1 MLHGLLTSFQVFDI
15 DERGEICRKAFGRR
29 NGFVLARSAV
39 APCRCRPAPALPVV
53 QDNHRPRIT
62 RSTAYN
68 SMTISSTVR
77 DRPVPVLYGLMIVS
91 LAALLPLPPLLQ
103 DQSYHQFADQRELFG
118 IPNFWNVVSNL
129 PFIVVGAVGLLQV
142 RRDATTIVLFT
153 GLFLTGFGS
162 SYYHLNPND
171 STLFWDRLPMTL
183 CFAAILSAVVEERVD
198 ARAGAMLLRPLLAI
212 GIFSLLLWRWTDD
225 LRLYAWAQ
233 FFPFLALVLILRL
246 FPPKCTGTSY
256 WITAATLYALA
267 KLLEYLDEKIY
278 SVGSILSGHT
288 LKHLAA
294 ASAGFVILRL
304 FQTRRPID
312 RVL

>member
-1 MLHGLLTSFQVFDI
+1 
-15 DERGEICRKAFGRR
+15 
-29 NGFVLARSAV
+29 
-39 APCRCRPAPALPVV
+39 
-53 QDNHRPRIT
+53 
-62 RSTAYN
+62 
-68 SMTISSTVR
+68 MTISGIVR

-129 PFIVVGAVGLLQV
+129 PFIAVGAVGLLRV
-142 RRDATTIVLFT
+142 RRDAITIVLFT

-171 STLFWDRLPMTL
+171 GTLFWDRLPMTL
-183 CFAAILSAVVEERVD
+183 CFAAILAAVVEERVD

-246 FPPKCTGTSY
+246 FPPKYTGASY
-256 WITAATLYALA
+256 WVTAAALYALA
-267 KLLEYLDEKIY
+267 KLLEFLDEKIY

-294 ASAGFVILRL
+294 AAAGFAILRL
-304 FQTRRPID
+304 FQTRRPIEGVSQGD
-312 RVL
+312 

>member
-1 MLHGLLTSFQVFDI
+1 MASSLRFKSLASY
-15 DERGEICRKAFGRR
+15 DEIYRKAFRR
-29 NGFVLARSAV
+29 SSGFVFAQPPV
-39 APCRCRPAPALPVV
+39 APCRYRPAPALPVV
-53 QDNHRPRIT
+53 QDNRRSRII
-62 RSTAYN
+62 RLTAYN
-68 SMTISSTVR
+68 SMTIIGTVR
-77 DRPVPVLYGLMIVS
+77 DRPVLALYGLMIVT

-129 PFIVVGAVGLLQV
+129 PFIAVGAVGLLQV
-142 RRDATTIVLFT
+142 RRDAITIVLFT

-171 STLFWDRLPMTL
+171 GTLFWDRLPMTL
-183 CFAAILSAVVEERVD
+183 CFAAILAAVVEERVD

-212 GIFSLLLWRWTDD
+212 GVFSLLLWRWTDD

-246 FPPKCTGTSY
+246 FPPKYTGASY
-256 WITAATLYALA
+256 WITAAALYALA
-267 KLLEYLDEKIY
+267 KLLEFFDEKIF
-278 SVGSILSGHT
+278 SVGSIVSGHT

-294 ASAGFVILRL
+294 AAAGFAILRL
-304 FQTRRPID
+304 FLTRLPID
-312 RVL
+312 GVV